1 MANYIYCTSPFV
13 FKVGDAL
20 GPHLPTL
27 NPLAGAVQARD
38 IPINES
44 KAITMT
50 ISSFADSHSY
60 SVGSELVPRCRSC
73 RFQIH
78 FVNLVDSVRM
88 LLRYA
93 EFVQNSVTFG
103 HSAFVSIFG
112 RKSSRVTCRFLCFL
126 EVEEQSFS
134 RGLSKS
140 LQPLCILQVDGPM
153 TLFKIS
159 GLLHLKMF
167 PISKWFLR
175 FLSCFHFCPCSFF
188 FSFLAGAW
196 CAVQSDS
203 FRSVPCWYRPDS
215 QSFTKTILVRCHV
228 KDLCQICEDE
238 VPVLCIE
245 CFVWTFLLACRQHME
260 RFVSFV
266 TCSKWF
272 WRTSCG
278 SSPAIERS
286 LLLTSFDD
294 SSG

>member
-1 MANYIYCTSPFV
+1 MLRKEVEAFTSPFG

-50 ISSFADSHSY
+50 ISSLADSHSY

-88 LLRYA
+88 LPRYA
-93 EFVQNSVTFG
+93 EFVQNSLTFG
-103 HSAFVSIFG
+103 HSASVSIFG
-112 RKSSRVTCRFLCFL
+112 HESLRVTSRFLCFL

-159 GLLHLKMF
+159 GLLHFAKCSRFRSDSHHFLAVS
-167 PISKWFLR
+167 ISVRVVF
-175 FLSCFHFCPCSFF
+175 
-188 FSFLAGAW
+188 FLAGA
-196 CAVQSDS
+196 
-203 FRSVPCWYRPDS
+203 
-215 QSFTKTILVRCHV
+215 
-228 KDLCQICEDE
+228 
-238 VPVLCIE
+238 
-245 CFVWTFLLACRQHME
+245 
-260 RFVSFV
+260 
-266 TCSKWF
+266 
-272 WRTSCG
+272 
-278 SSPAIERS
+278 
-286 LLLTSFDD
+286 
-294 SSG
+294 